1 MLVTRASLKGSVVT
15 LSCRSGVTAGDTTIQ
30 MGSLISKKMIESQNS
45 RGQAAALN
53 HQRQGG
59 HINHKGKQGC
69 ASN

>member
-1 MLVTRASLKGSVVT
+1 MLVRRAPLKGSVVT

-53 HQRQGG
+53 H
-59 HINHKGKQGC
+59 
-69 ASN
+69 